1 MQLPNKLFSY
11 DESLLPNL
19 VIVLRHLQ
27 DKPMSVSAL
36 YKQVRTLIPEVHDF
50 IEVLDSLYALR
61 KIDYDDKQ
69 GDIYYVD

>member
-1 MQLPNKLFSY
+1 
-11 DESLLPNL
+11 
-19 VIVLRHLQ
+19 
-27 DKPMSVSAL
+27 MSVSAL